1 MEIQKYKAK
10 ILDSDQVVIGYI
22 AETRKYLGNGCYDHK
37 GIGYVISV
45 TEISMPGGNYGTH
58 LVDEKTIEKL

>member
-22 AETRKYLGNGCYDHK
+22 SETRKYLGNGCYSA
-37 GIGYVISV
+37 GTSYVMSV
-45 TEISMPGGNYGTH
+45 TEKSMPNGNYGTH
-58 LVDEKTIEKL
+58 LVDECTIEKYN